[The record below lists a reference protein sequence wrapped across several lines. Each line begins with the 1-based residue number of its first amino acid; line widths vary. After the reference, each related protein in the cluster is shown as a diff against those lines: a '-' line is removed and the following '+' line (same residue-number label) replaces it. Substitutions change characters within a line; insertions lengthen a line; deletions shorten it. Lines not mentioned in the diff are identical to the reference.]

1 MPINFNRHFHHE
13 RILRTED
20 TCSAKLHFMGAAR
33 QVVGYLELLAANDS
47 QRFVFPS
54 VEDIV
59 KHCGRYQGRKYQKRV
74 VESVL
79 TFLRENLI
87 ISEAYMQKRRVGNYR
102 RLVRGFTVY
111 PHDCFFTR
119 KGNRC
124 NFVGGGK
131 LSEIKKQMA
140 TERIMKVLEQPND
153 GSESFGVV
161 RPNTEAVVGVSG
173 AGQGADSGADKG
185 ADKGADEMT
194 KGADK
199 GADANGRKVR

>member
-1 MPINFNRHFHHE
+1 MPINFNRHFNHE

-20 TCSAKLHFMGAAR
+20 ICSAKLHFMGAAR

-47 QRFVFPS
+47 QHFVWCS

-59 KHCGRYQGRKYQKRV
+59 RHCGRYRPKDDHTKKYGKRV
-74 VESVL
+74 VENVL
-79 TFLRENLI
+79 TFLRDNLV
-87 ISEAYMQKRRVGNYR
+87 ISEAYMQRRTVGNYR

-124 NFVGGGK
+124 NFVGGMK
-131 LSEIKKQMA
+131 LSEIKKQMGA
-140 TERIMKVLEQPND
+140 
-153 GSESFGVV
+153 
-161 RPNTEAVVGVSG
+161 VSG
-173 AGQGADSGADKG
+173 AVSGADKG
-185 ADKGADEMT
+185 ADSGADEKT

-199 GADANGRKVR
+199 GADANGQKVR